1 MSPMLLLVLGV
12 NPPPFLVLGKRA
24 GNVSVALR
32 GVRRFGNGR
41 REEEGRAH
49 CRKFGT
55 AAHTE
60 RQCGEARPRTPRA
73 SIGSLSFL
81 PGNVHRHAPRAHAT
95 TALLRA
101 TRPFRAM
108 KSQSKALGRVCPHA
122 MLRATGR
129 LSTPS
134 APAASDCSPASVDAA
149 RRAKANARPHHPR
162 RPEVRCRGVGACS
175 WAACPQRTMSITDP
189 SRDKEKILC
198 RTVVR

>member
-1 MSPMLLLVLGV
+1 MARVQHATVG
-12 NPPPFLVLGKRA
+12 
-24 GNVSVALR
+24 
-32 GVRRFGNGR
+32 RFGNGR

-95 TALLRA
+95 TALLRTA
-101 TRPFRAM
+101 RPFRAIIPKQKLRGAFARTRCSALLAASRRHLLLPHPTIRQHPLM
-108 KSQSKALGRVCPHA
+108 LLVERRRMPGCVPPARRSAAGRWGHALGWPIH
-122 MLRATGR
+122 
-129 LSTPS
+129 
-134 APAASDCSPASVDAA
+134 
-149 RRAKANARPHHPR
+149 N
-162 RPEVRCRGVGACS
+162 
-175 WAACPQRTMSITDP
+175 RTMSMLPIQVG
-189 SRDKEKILC
+189 DKERLY